1 MKNNDTV
8 KIDKK
13 EKLLERLKGIQ
24 SKIEDLEI
32 KRSEKIMK
40 LAKKFSLFDL
50 SDKTIESEFSLIKE
64 KYASVASDNHSMDA
78 DKKN

>member
-40 LAKKFSLFDL
+40 LAKKFNLFDL
-50 SDKTIESEFSLIKE
+50 SDKTIESEFALIKE
-64 KYASVASDNHSMDA
+64 KYASLSSDNHSMDA

>member
-1 MKNNDTV
+1 MKNNNTV

-40 LAKKFSLFDL
+40 LAKKFNLFDL
-50 SDKTIESEFSLIKE
+50 SDKTIESEFALIKE
-64 KYASVASDNHSMDA
+64 KYASVASDSHSMDA